1 MGVETG
7 SFFVGT
13 FGASVDCWSAIA
25 LGTVAQ
31 NKDARAKATGIFF
44 LNILKPFMNQNWL
57 RVL

>member
-25 LGTVAQ
+25 LGTVAL
-31 NKDARAKATGIFF
+31 NKDATACRQLSPEYGT
-44 LNILKPFMNQNWL
+44 
-57 RVL
+57 